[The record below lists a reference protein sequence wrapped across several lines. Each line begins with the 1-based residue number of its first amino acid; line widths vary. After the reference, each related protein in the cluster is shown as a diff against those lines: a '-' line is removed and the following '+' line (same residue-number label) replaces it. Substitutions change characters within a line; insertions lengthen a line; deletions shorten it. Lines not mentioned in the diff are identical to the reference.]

1 MDITETRRNALFSVT
16 FITLILL
23 STQALIAA
31 SSEEA
36 PGYAYVTSDP
46 EYPLISRG
54 VHIDGE
60 YVRPRSLP
68 MRVGAGSTICVSP
81 SIYIDIDRRYVF
93 RGWRDGLRDPCRT
106 LTVNMTYTAIYYEQV
121 LVQVFSELREYSR
134 SFWVDVG
141 ETVNLTVPE
150 VLERDGVQYRFI
162 KWSGGEE
169 PWSPTNHFTA
179 VKPIRLELEWE
190 PRYLLM
196 LTSSHGVVVNG
207 SGYYKHGSIAVISAP
222 EEVLLEPGR
231 KLVFDRWV
239 SIGRIPAIIP
249 NEKSSTTTVRVEAPY
264 IIRAEYAYMYYV
276 EALGLGGETVV
287 KKWFKAG
294 DTVQISVKPVI
305 EVVQKEVRYVFKG
318 WSDPSIPQIPSLTI
332 SVDKP
337 LRIQAI
343 YEKQYMVEAV
353 GEYGVSGAGWYP
365 ENSTAILR
373 APRSPR
379 AMLLLKT
386 VFNGWA
392 GDAGNSVDRGDTLI
406 VRVDRPIR
414 VVAVYGI
421 EPDYTSIA
429 VLGGIVTV
437 LAAVGL
443 RKTEKK
449 KRVEVVKPEEISEKI
464 AEY

>member
-1 MDITETRRNALFSVT
+1 
-16 FITLILL
+16 
-23 STQALIAA
+23 
-31 SSEEA
+31 
-36 PGYAYVTSDP
+36 
-46 EYPLISRG
+46 
-54 VHIDGE
+54 
-60 YVRPRSLP
+60 
-68 MRVGAGSTICVSP
+68 
-81 SIYIDIDRRYVF
+81 
-93 RGWRDGLRDPCRT
+93 
-106 LTVNMTYTAIYYEQV
+106 
-121 LVQVFSELREYSR
+121 
-134 SFWVDVG
+134 
-141 ETVNLTVPE
+141 
-150 VLERDGVQYRFI
+150 
-162 KWSGGEE
+162 
-169 PWSPTNHFTA
+169 
-179 VKPIRLELEWE
+179 
-190 PRYLLM
+190 
-196 LTSSHGVVVNG
+196 
-207 SGYYKHGSIAVISAP
+207 
-222 EEVLLEPGR
+222 
-231 KLVFDRWV
+231 
-239 SIGRIPAIIP
+239 
-249 NEKSSTTTVRVEAPY
+249 
-264 IIRAEYAYMYYV
+264 
-276 EALGLGGETVV
+276 V

-294 DTVQISVKPVI
+294 DTVQVSVKPVI

-421 EPDYTSIA
+421 EPDYISIA

-449 KRVEVVKPEEISEKI
+449 KRVEVVEPEEISEKI